1 MPKGIKGSGK
11 KKEIEEVKPWKPE
24 PKIDSV
30 PPEIDAYCENMT
42 DPYTKCG
49 HSRKM
54 HYGGLKG
61 HCNTSGCHCQ
71 EFK

>member
-11 KKEIEEVKPWKPE
+11 KEEVKSWKPE
-24 PKIDSV
+24 PKIDAV
-30 PPEIDAYCENMT
+30 PPEIDAYCETMV

-54 HYGGLKG
+54 HYGGVNG
-61 HCNTSGCHCQ
+61 HCNTSGCLCQ